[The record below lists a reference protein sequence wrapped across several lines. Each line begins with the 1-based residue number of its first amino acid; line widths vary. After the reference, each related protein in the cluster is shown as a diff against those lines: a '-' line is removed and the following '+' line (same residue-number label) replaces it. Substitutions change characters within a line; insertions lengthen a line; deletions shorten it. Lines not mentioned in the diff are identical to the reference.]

1 MKVGARVQS
10 YLHELREPQHS
21 EDVEEE
27 QARAQVLRVEIWQQ
41 RGACSVVR
49 GAAWGCSLGAWGCS
63 LLYMGESSSA
73 APCSPTAGRMTEHGT
88 LELLSRMTKCTRT
101 VQLDGR
107 FVELRQ
113 AERLAWQMAERA
125 ERGVDGA
132 LEGVLEPT

>member
-49 GAAWGCSLGAWGCS
+49 GAAWGCSLAAWGCS
-63 LLYMGESSSA
+63 M
-73 APCSPTAGRMTEHGT
+73 
-88 LELLSRMTKCTRT
+88 
-101 VQLDGR
+101 
-107 FVELRQ
+107 Q
-113 AERLAWQMAERA
+113 AER
-125 ERGVDGA
+125 RGEGHLVDPLVA
-132 LEGVLEPT
+132 LVRPVGRNA

>member
-1 MKVGARVQS
+1 MKGEVGVRVG

-49 GAAWGCSLGAWGCS
+49 GAAWGCSLAAWGCSLAAWGCS

-73 APCSPTAGRMTEHGT
+73 APCSPTAGRITEY
-88 LELLSRMTKCTRT
+88 
-101 VQLDGR
+101 
-107 FVELRQ
+107 
-113 AERLAWQMAERA
+113 
-125 ERGVDGA
+125 
-132 LEGVLEPT
+132 